1 MTVSPAG
8 NGSMIMSI
16 ADQATALQAAQLQN
30 RLDTAVLSEALDTQK
45 QLATELLQALGIG
58 QNLDI
63 EA

>member
-1 MTVSPAG
+1 MAINPAG

-30 RLDTAVLSEALDTQK
+30 RVDTAVLSEALDAQK
-45 QLATELLQALGIG
+45 QMATELLQTLGIG

-63 EA
+63 EV

>member
-1 MTVSPAG
+1 MAINPAG

-16 ADQATALQAAQLQN
+16 ANQATALQAAQLQN
-30 RLDTAVLSEALDTQK
+30 RVDTAVLSEALDTQK
-45 QLATELLQALGIG
+45 QLATELLQTLGIG

>member
-1 MTVSPAG
+1 MAINPAG

-16 ADQATALQAAQLQN
+16 ADQETALQAAELQN
-30 RLDTAVLSEALDTQK
+30 RVDTAVLSEALDAQK
-45 QLATELLQALGIG
+45 QMATELLQTLGIG